1 MFYVI
6 ARLYIV
12 PGMRPQFRD
21 YERSALAILRRHGGE
36 LLCAFTPEVSAE
48 SDPVPDEIHVIRF
61 ADRARF
67 EAFRADSAHQALSGL
82 RAQCI
87 RKTTLYLSETVLTY
101 EEGERPDN
109 VIVVDG

>member
-6 ARLYIV
+6 AHLSIIS
-12 PGMRPQFRD
+12 GMCPQFRD
-21 YERSALAILRRHGGE
+21 YECSALAILRRHGGE
-36 LLCAFTPEVSAE
+36 LVTAFAPERAPLDDSG
-48 SDPVPDEIHVIRF
+48 PDEIHVIRF
-61 ADRARF
+61 ADRAQF

-82 RAQCI
+82 RAQCV

-101 EEGERPDN
+101 EEGARRDN